1 MKGSGE
7 MGVVPI
13 RLTSE
18 QLNQI
23 RKEGEVTYPYECC
36 GLLLGHIVSDEKVV
50 AETYTAENAKEERA
64 QHNRF
69 LISPEAVRQA
79 ERYARSQK
87 LEILGF
93 YHSHP
98 NAPARPSQFDLDHA
112 WPFYSY
118 VIVSVRDGKAED
130 LACWRLRDD
139 RSCFD
144 PEQMR
149 GPEPAVR
156 HSEPG
161 VGSLIQ

>member
-1 MKGSGE
+1 

-130 LACWRLRDD
+130 LACWRMRDD

-156 HSEPG
+156 HSASG
-161 VGSLIQ
+161 VGSSELGV